1 MFALEAI
8 VDRGRDHRE
17 CEKEKAMLKKFD
29 MDPGAG
35 IVIATVLILVLSG
48 ARLRN
53 QWDSLSFWREPGLI
67 AAIFLGSISAI
78 ALAVAFV
85 IRRWPLQ
92 DGRYDPT
99 RLGPVIDLQADSKT
113 DQPG

>member
-1 MFALEAI
+1 
-8 VDRGRDHRE
+8 
-17 CEKEKAMLKKFD
+17 MLKKFD
-29 MDPGAG
+29 MDPGTG
-35 IVIATVLILVLSG
+35 IVIATILILVLSG
-48 ARLRN
+48 ARLLN

-85 IRRWPLQ
+85 IRRWSLQ
-92 DGRYDPT
+92 TVQYDPA
-99 RLGPVIDLQADSKT
+99 RRGPVIDLQADSKT

>member
-1 MFALEAI
+1 MIGA
-8 VDRGRDHRE
+8 VTRE
-17 CEKEKAMLKKFD
+17 CEKEKAILKKFD
-29 MDPGAG
+29 MDPGTG

-48 ARLRN
+48 ARLLN

-67 AAIFLGSISAI
+67 AAIGLGLISAI

-85 IRRWPLQ
+85 VRRWPPQ
-92 DGRYDPT
+92 NVQYDPT
-99 RLGPVIDLQADSKT
+99 RRGPVIDLQADSKT